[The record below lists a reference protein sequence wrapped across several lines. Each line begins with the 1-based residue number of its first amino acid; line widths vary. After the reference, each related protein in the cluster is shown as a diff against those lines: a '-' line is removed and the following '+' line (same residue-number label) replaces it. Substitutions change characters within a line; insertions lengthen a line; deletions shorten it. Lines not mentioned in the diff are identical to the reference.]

1 LRSLERI
8 AGRIKLD
15 PLELLRPPEDHGHT

>member
-8 AGRIKLD
+8 AARIKLD
-15 PLELLRPPEDHGHT
+15 PLELLRPSDDHGHT